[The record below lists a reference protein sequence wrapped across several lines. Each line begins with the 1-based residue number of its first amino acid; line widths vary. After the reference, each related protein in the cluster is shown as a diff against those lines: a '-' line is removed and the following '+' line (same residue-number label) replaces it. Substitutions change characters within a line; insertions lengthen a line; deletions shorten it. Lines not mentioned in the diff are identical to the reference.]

1 MSYESS
7 QDSDEQGFF
16 LFMTLII
23 LAVTFFM
30 VGMDRCTREPKSQ
43 PNEPENGQHAR

>member
-30 VGMDRCTREPKSQ
+30 VGRCTHEQKPQ
-43 PNEPENGQHAR
+43 PNEPENGQHER